1 MLRRCFCQVPKD
13 RLEKLARQKYVEGLQ
28 TVNLVKQTV
37 SPVEREEMM
46 AVCLLNLSPE
56 KLRETLS
63 RDPEEVVRHT
73 LQCQQDAI
81 RYLGEQGIEIKP
93 VDAEPCREG

>member
-13 RLEKLARQKYVEGLQ
+13 RLEKLARQKYVDGLQ
-28 TVNLVKQTV
+28 TVNLVKQSV

-46 AVCLLNLSPE
+46 AVCLLNLSPD
-56 KLRETLS
+56 KLREILAC
-63 RDPEEVVRHT
+63 DPEEVVLHT

-81 RYLGEQGIEIKP
+81 RYLRERGIEVKP